1 MPNMQMD
8 DKHETHLGW
17 QSSEIDSHEGPDHL
31 VIDGSYVK
39 EPDVQN
45 NAVISFEAPVQ
56 KLNQQAQDSNTP
68 SFIDVD
74 SEGLESPLDLLGSQ
88 EPLDD
93 QAVPPLIWFGDD
105 ESEVDTSL
113 NSSDPH
119 VFS

>member
-1 MPNMQMD
+1 MD

-17 QSSEIDSHEGPDHL
+17 QSSEMDSHEGPDHL
-31 VIDGSYVK
+31 VIDGFYIK

-45 NAVISFEAPVQ
+45 NAVVSFDAPVQ
-56 KLNQQAQDSNTP
+56 QLDHQAQESNTP

-105 ESEVDTSL
+105 ESKVETSL